1 MAIVRYVNDLGNGFS
16 GYVDYGTLQV
26 QTPSGAVVV
35 TQQNGPTGADS
46 FGRLRVTSPTTLF
59 DSSHRYRDN
68 GLWATSTGVGA
79 TYVFNSAEGVI
90 NLNTSTASGSQV
102 TRETTRNFPYQPG
115 KSLLVMTT
123 FVMAL
128 GKTNLRQ
135 RVGYFSSGNGYYAE
149 VSGTGAPAFV
159 ERTSVSGSVTET
171 RVTQANWNIDPL
183 NGSGSSGFTL
193 DPTKA
198 QILWADLEWLGV
210 GTVRIGFVIDGKF
223 IHCHSFHHA
232 NKTATTYIT
241 TASLPVRYEITNVDT
256 TASTSTL
263 KQICSTVLSEGGYDL
278 RGAQSSIGTPVAS
291 PYSLTT
297 ASTFYPVIS
306 LRLKSANLDAIVILT
321 ALSLMGTTNNAHY
334 NWRIVTGGT
343 TTGGTWVDA
352 SANGSVEYNI
362 TGTSFTQGA
371 GRIAA
376 NGYASSTNQ
385 SSTVIEIPKSELFK
399 FQLERDSLAN
409 TMYEITLVVT
419 SSTLAAGVLASL
431 DWEEVTR

>member
-1 MAIVRYVNDLGNGFS
+1 MATVRYINDLGNGFS
-16 GYVDYGTLQV
+16 GYINYDALEVK
-26 QTPSGAVVV
+26 TPSGIALT

-59 DSSHRYRDN
+59 DSSHRYDDN

-79 TYVFNSAEGVI
+79 TYTFSSGEGLI
-90 NLNTSTASGSQV
+90 NLAVTTASGSQV
-102 TRETTRNFPYQPG
+102 TRETTRTFPYQPG

-123 FVMAL
+123 FVMAS
-128 GKTNLRQ
+128 GKANQRQ
-135 RVGYFSSGNGYYAE
+135 RVGYFGSGNGYYFE
-149 VSGTGAPAFV
+149 VSGTSAPAFV
-159 ERTSVSGSVTET
+159 ERTSVSGSVAET
-171 RVTQANWNIDPL
+171 RITQSSWNTDTL
-183 NGSGSSGFTL
+183 NGSGASGFTL
-193 DPTKA
+193 DPAKA
-198 QILWADLEWLGV
+198 QILWMDMEWLGV

-232 NKTATTYIT
+232 NKNTSTYIT
-241 TASLPVRYEITNVDT
+241 TASLPMRYEITNVDT
-256 TASTSTL
+256 TASASTL
-263 KQICSTVLSEGGYDL
+263 KQICSTVISEGGYDL
-278 RGAQSSIGTPVAS
+278 RGAQSSIGIPVAS
-291 PYSLTT
+291 PYTLTT

-306 LRLKSANLDAIVILT
+306 LRLKSANADAIVILT

-343 TTGGTWVDA
+343 TTGGSWVDA
-352 SANGSVEYNI
+352 GASGSVEYNI
-362 TGTSFTQGA
+362 TGTSFTQGT

-419 SSTLAAGVLASL
+419 SSTAVAGVLASL